1 MGWTVYRMQNMSP
14 LEPVALRWLDH
25 LRATG
30 ASVNTVRTYRC
41 QLLLLTRWAG
51 GPVLYL
57 THDDLTRW
65 QVERSAQVRTA
76 AMRSAMGVHRS
87 FYRWAVAERLL
98 DVDPTARLRMPRPPR
113 RLPRPM
119 PDDLYRLAMDTADDS
134 LRAILGLA
142 GFAGLRACEVAGLDW
157 AEVQL
162 SGPEPILRVLGK
174 GQVER
179 VVDVSE
185 PLAVL
190 LEAVG
195 RRPGPVIRRLDGRAG
210 HCHPNTVCGRANR
223 HLHGLGIR
231 ETLHTLRHR
240 FATVMLDASGGD
252 LRAVQEA
259 LGHASPTSTAI
270 YTRVS
275 RQRIR
280 AAVLA
285 AGRLTDGAA

>member
-1 MGWTVYRMQNMSP
+1 MTRMSSFTP
-14 LEPVALRWLDH
+14 EPVVSRWLDQ
-25 LRATG
+25 LRAGG
-30 ASVNTVRTYRC
+30 ASENTLRTYRC
-41 QLLLLTRWAG
+41 QARLLAAWAG
-51 GPVLYL
+51 SPILYL
-57 THDDLTRW
+57 AHDDLTRW
-65 QVERSAQVRTA
+65 QVERTSQVGTA
-76 AMRSAMGVHRS
+76 SIRSAMGAHRS
-87 FYRWAVAERLL
+87 FYRWAVREGLL

-119 PDDLYRLAMDTADDS
+119 PDALYRTAMASADDP

-142 GFAGLRACEVAGLDW
+142 GFAGLRACEIAGLDW
-157 AEVQL
+157 SEVQL
-162 SGPEPILRVLGK
+162 SAAEPILRVVGK
-174 GQVER
+174 GRVER
-179 VVDVSE
+179 VVDVSA
-185 PLAVL
+185 PLAEL

-210 HCHPNTVCGRANR
+210 PCLPNAICRRANR

-275 RQRIR
+275 RARIR
-280 AAVLA
+280 AAVVA
-285 AGRLTDGAA
+285 AGQLTDPGTAA